1 MGIDVLIYLVF
12 IVFVIFIFIYVRVSN
27 KDLEDRLNGV
37 LKAVDSNLKD
47 MHEIK
52 EKLEILKEI
61 QLEQNRQ
68 VSLYVKQ
75 SYEPLIHNIIDERM
89 HKINDILRAIQENIK
104 ESRKTHDNR
113 VENSETIESKNNLDD
128 DRKQIVQ
135 LFSEG
140 KSVDEISLMLNKSPQ
155 AINLILR
162 SL

>member
-113 VENSETIESKNNLDD
+113 AENNETIESKNNLDD

-140 KSVDEISLMLNKSPQ
+140 KSVDEISSMLNKSPQ

>member
-27 KDLEDRLNGV
+27 KDLDDRLNGV

-140 KSVDEISLMLNKSPQ
+140 KSVDEISSMLNKSPQ